1 MAMVIPKDTVKRR
14 KLARNLVHSEAII
27 ERVLAEDYRWPR
39 PLIADFLHCLRKE
52 TEEA

>member
-1 MAMVIPKDTVKRR
+1 MAVLKQEPKRR

>member
-1 MAMVIPKDTVKRR
+1 MKAMTSIKRR

-39 PLIADFLHCLRKE
+39 PLIADFLLCLRKE

>member
-1 MAMVIPKDTVKRR
+1 MAVLKQEPKRR

-27 ERVLAEDYRWPR
+27 ERVLTKDYCWTRAQ
-39 PLIADFLHCLRKE
+39 ISDFLHCLRKE